1 MYIGQDCLVQYPVPN
16 QENMFKWHKAIVK
29 SIEGE
34 TITVIW
40 EEGSFAGLETHS
52 LPLDIVIARGD
63 IASVKQDVGEVK
75 DLLFNMF
82 KEQKVMKTNFT
93 KLIDEQ
99 NTRIE
104 QIRTSRSTDLNRVL
118 KQYLQIQDKNTSI
131 LADKLDGVAS
141 RLDKLN
147 ENLDRSH
154 IMNGIFDDEVNY
166 DLNKLK
172 SSLESLGS
180 VHMYSS
186 GEEQV
191 RNQRYVSTP
200 EMPTFGRY
208 NNTNKKQ

>member
-1 MYIGQDCLVQYPVPN
+1 MYIGQDCLVRYPVPS
-16 QENMFKWHKAIVK
+16 QENIYKWHKAIVK

-82 KEQKVMKTNFT
+82 QQQKVTKKIFT
-93 KLIDEQ
+93 KLFDEQ
-99 NTRIE
+99 NNRIE
-104 QIRTSRSTDLNRVL
+104 QIQTSRSTDLNRVL
-118 KQYLQIQDKNTSI
+118 NQYLKIQDKNTSI

-147 ENLDRSH
+147 QNLDRCH
-154 IMNGIFDDEVNY
+154 IMQGIFDDDEVNY
-166 DLNKLK
+166 DLNKVK
-172 SSLESLGS
+172 ASLESLGS

-191 RNQRYVSTP
+191 RNQRYMSNP
-200 EMPTFGRY
+200 EMPVFGGY
-208 NNTNKKQ
+208 SNNKKQ

>member
-1 MYIGQDCLVQYPVPN
+1 MYIGQDCLVRYPVAS

-63 IASVKQDVGEVK
+63 IAKVKQDVGEVK
-75 DLLFNMF
+75 DLLFNIF
-82 KEQKVMKTNFT
+82 KQQKVLKTNFT
-93 KLIDEQ
+93 KLIAEQ
-99 NTRIE
+99 NDKIDGFKTTMLSKRKA
-104 QIRTSRSTDLNRVL
+104 SV
-118 KQYLQIQDKNTSI
+118 KIQQENTKI
-131 LADKLDGVAS
+131 LADKLDGVAL

-147 ENLDRSH
+147 ENLDRHH

-186 GEEQV
+186 GEEQF
-191 RNQRYVSTP
+191 RNKKYVSTP
-200 EMPTFGRY
+200 EVPTFGRY
-208 NNTNKKQ
+208 SNNNTQ